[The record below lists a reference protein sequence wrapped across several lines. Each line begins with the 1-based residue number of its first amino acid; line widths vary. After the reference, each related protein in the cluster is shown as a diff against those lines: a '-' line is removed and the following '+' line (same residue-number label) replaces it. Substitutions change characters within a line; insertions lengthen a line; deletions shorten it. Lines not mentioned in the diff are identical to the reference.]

1 MAAATTVNE
10 KRELV
15 SVRQVPIGVAGGIAG
30 GLAFG
35 LLMQA
40 MGMIGMVG
48 MLVGSE
54 SVAVA
59 WLVHLAI
66 SAAIGA
72 GFGLV
77 LAPRVTGLGAGLGLG
92 ALYGLLWWV
101 LGPLLLM
108 PTAMGMPVLTVDAGA
123 VQSLFGHLLFGLV
136 LGAVVALARRRRQG
150 SAHA

>member
-1 MAAATTVNE
+1 MAATTVNAR
-10 KRELV
+10 RELL
-15 SVRQVPIGVAGGIAG
+15 SVRQVPIGVVGGIAG
-30 GLAFG
+30 GVVFG

-48 MLVGSE
+48 MLVGSS

-59 WLVHLAI
+59 WLVHLSI
-66 SAAIGA
+66 SAVIGA

-77 LAPRVTGLGAGLGLG
+77 LAPRVTGLGTGLVLG
-92 ALYGLLWWV
+92 AGYGLLWWV

-108 PTAMGMPVLTVDAGA
+108 PTAMGMPVLTVDAVA
-123 VQSLFGHLLFGLV
+123 VQSLVGHLLFGLV
-136 LGAVVALARRRRQG
+136 LGAVVALARRRRRD